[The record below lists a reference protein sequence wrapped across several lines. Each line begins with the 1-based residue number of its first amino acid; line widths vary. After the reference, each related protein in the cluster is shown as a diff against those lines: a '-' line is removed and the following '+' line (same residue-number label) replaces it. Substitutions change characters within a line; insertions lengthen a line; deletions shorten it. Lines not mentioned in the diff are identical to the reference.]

1 MTNRLAVLL
10 SGALFG
16 FFIGFILGVL
26 ALVDIVPVIVALPM
40 ECLAPVWWPF
50 FSKDDPL
57 ALILGCTINA
67 LGYAIVGTLAG
78 HLCGRNRWQTSGIE
92 HQVPDCPICGFKN
105 PSVDSSTCPQ
115 CGRANAFSVFDAGHR
130 FRCGQCKYELTGN
143 MSGVCP
149 ECGEVI

>member
-1 MTNRLAVLL
+1 MTNRSAVLL

-16 FFIGFILGVL
+16 CFVGFLLGVL
-26 ALVDIVPVIVALPM
+26 ALVGTVPSILALPM
-40 ECLAPVWWPF
+40 ECFAPVWWSF

-57 ALILGCTINA
+57 ALILGCAINA

-78 HLCGRNRWQTSGIE
+78 HLYWRNGRQISSLE
-92 HQVPDCPICGFKN
+92 YQVPDCPICGFKN

-115 CGRANAFSVFDAGHR
+115 CGQANAFSVFDAGHT
-130 FRCGQCKYELTGN
+130 FRCDKCKFELTGN